1 MNFYKCKRC
10 GGFFSIEGQSCCPS
24 CIIKDNNEISNLNS
38 FITENNNNP
47 MSVNELSSITGV
59 STNNISRYITSN
71 KLNLN

>member
-10 GGFFSIEGQSCCPS
+10 GCFFSIEGQGCCPS

-38 FITENNNNP
+38 FITENNNSP

>member
-10 GGFFSIEGQSCCPS
+10 GCFFLIEGQSCCPS

-38 FITENNNNP
+38 FITENNNGP

-71 KLNLN
+71 KLNLK